1 VERAYAPASFT
12 VELGLKDVELALA
25 TAGEAGVALPAAQLI
40 RQNLLEAISRGHG
53 DKDWAG
59 LAEYVR
65 KSG

>member
-1 VERAYAPASFT
+1 V
-12 VELGLKDVELALA
+12 DLALS
-25 TAGEAGVALPAAQLI
+25 TAGEAGVALPTAQLI
-40 RQNLLEAISRGHG
+40 RQNLLEAISGGHG